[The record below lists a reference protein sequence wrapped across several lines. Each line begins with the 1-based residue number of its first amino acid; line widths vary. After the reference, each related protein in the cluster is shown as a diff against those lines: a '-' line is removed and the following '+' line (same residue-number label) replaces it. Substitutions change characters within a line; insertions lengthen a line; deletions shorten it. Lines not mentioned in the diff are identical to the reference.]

1 MVGGLREQCV
11 QRLSRQ
17 VVSRGRRLLRRPLAV
32 RPLRT
37 GLSSRLHDERLWTS
51 PTRTERLAESSDAGE
66 PAASPWREGAC
77 PLQGYASPLDSGA
90 SSLFTCPSA
99 CFAQPPCHR
108 EIEKRETEPAAAQDA
123 SWAGFPDA
131 ILYVRWRTRLSCL
144 SQHSV
149 LNGRQSQTPF
159 LARSY
164 ASLTS
169 FEDLSRQP
177 QTLSWKTKSET
188 ATAPLRR
195 LLARTK
201 SFSSA
206 SDRDSRVQG
215 NLFASDIASL
225 PVVRVL
231 VEAASEASEA
241 GDRAGASPRSRRE
254 LLGDMSGVAALE
266 EAERRGLEAVVLAGS
281 SAKLPV
287 CVLTPSLSDFLE
299 QQQLRQARAK
309 AMQVP
314 AAFRVGN
321 SFSGEVG
328 RRGSTDG
335 GVEMKEGATS
345 GGAGGEAADVR
356 SEEGAKAA
364 AVGLESRELGGAREA
379 DVGTFAFDPSLKI
392 KTVRINGVADER
404 DMLRSAQ
411 TARKFLSQGHRVEL
425 QVVAQ
430 MHQKKTRA
438 RTSHLVL
445 LIGGFVRECRDVGR
459 PLHLPLNASLL
470 ASLPVIK
477 VQIWPCSKEQA
488 AAFQMPPVTLESP
501 KKGKGG
507 KQEEHEREGKKGKG
521 QGGHEKRS
529 HAHTNARHEA
539 FD

>member
-1 MVGGLREQCV
+1 MLGKLREHCV

-17 VVSRGRRLLRRPLAV
+17 VASRGRRLLRRPLAV

-37 GLSSRLHDERLWTS
+37 GLSSRLHHERLWTS
-51 PTRTERLAESSDAGE
+51 SSRTERIAESSDAGE
-66 PAASPWREGAC
+66 SAASPWLEGTS
-77 PLQGYASPLDSGA
+77 PLQGYVSRLDSGA
-90 SSLFTCPSA
+90 SSLFTSPSA
-99 CFAQPPCHR
+99 CFAQPPSHR
-108 EIEKRETEPAAAQDA
+108 EIGNRETEPAAAQEA
-123 SWAGFPDA
+123 SWAGLPDA
-131 ILYVRWRTRLSCL
+131 VLCVSWRTRLSCL
-144 SQHSV
+144 SQLSV
-149 LNGRQSQTPF
+149 RNARQSQTPF

-164 ASLTS
+164 ASMTS
-169 FEDLSRQP
+169 FQDLSRQP
-177 QTLSWKTKSET
+177 QTLSWKTKRET
-188 ATAPLRR
+188 ATGPLRH

-201 SFSSA
+201 YFSSA
-206 SDRDSRVQG
+206 SDSDGRVHG

-231 VEAASEASEA
+231 LEAASEASEA
-241 GDRAGASPRSRRE
+241 GDRAGAKPRSRRE
-254 LLGDMSGVAALE
+254 LLGDMSGAAALE
-266 EAERRGLEAVVLAGS
+266 EAEKRGLEAVVLAGS

-328 RRGSTDG
+328 RRGSAEG
-335 GVEMKEGATS
+335 GVGEKEGGTG
-345 GGAGGEAADVR
+345 GGAGGEAADVPA
-356 SEEGAKAA
+356 EEGAKAA
-364 AVGLESRELGGAREA
+364 ADGLERREVGRAREA

-430 MHQKKTRA
+430 MHQKRTRA

-470 ASLPVIK
+470 ATLPVIK

-501 KKGKGG
+501 KKVKGG
-507 KQEEHEREGKKGKG
+507 KQEEHERDGKKGKA
-521 QGGHEKRS
+521 QGGHEKRN
-529 HAHTNARHEA
+529 HTRASARHEA